1 MLSQVDASLSCTAEG
16 LPWLWVL
23 HGAIEKIM
31 LGQARDNITAL
42 IDFFQRE
49 VSAGALNKQPQQQQ
63 QQEPSSPPVIT
74 FHYAILACMHAH
86 QSLHGH
92 NVAG

>member
-49 VSAGALNKQPQQQQ
+49 VNAGALNKQPQQQQ
-63 QQEPSSPPVIT
+63 QEPSSPPVTI
-74 FHYAILACMHAH
+74 FLCAILAHMHAH
-86 QSLHGH
+86 QLLHGH